1 MENDG
6 NKYKVF
12 IKCFTFNQANY
23 IEDAMRG
30 FVMQKTDFPYVAV
43 VVDDASKDG
52 EQDVIKRFLE
62 NEFDMAVAMQDE
74 TENYV
79 RVVAKHKTNV
89 NCTFAILF
97 LKYNHKSIRKPK
109 YPYLKEWSDNAK
121 YISLCEGDDYW
132 TDPYKLQKQV
142 DFLEAH
148 EDYVLCSHKTAVK
161 NESNRNVLFLGDS
174 LPEGE
179 IFPKDIFPKWTIHL
193 SSMVYRKSAIENF
206 HLKHSEWLES
216 GDTVLALKCMHRGR
230 AWAFPE
236 TMSTYRMNDFSA
248 MSKPNDQKAIEK
260 YCRHLK
266 CLLLNFPKIDK
277 DYCYCEICTYDIE
290 RFRKKDGLKN
300 RWHYYF
306 DAWYWAPKYM
316 FKSCVQKLKRKSKF
330 ILKRMLNR

>member
-1 MENDG
+1 MIDYSEVIVAIHCTVYNHEP
-6 NKYKVF
+6 
-12 IKCFTFNQANY
+12 Y
-23 IEDAMRG
+23 IRECLEG
-30 FVMQKTDFPYVAV
+30 FVMQKTNFRFVAIV
-43 VVDDASKDG
+43 HDDASTDKTADIIR
-52 EQDVIKRFLE
+52 EYEAKYPEIIKPIY
-62 NEFDMAVAMQDE
+62 E
-74 TENYV
+74 TENQYS
-79 RVVAKHKTNV
+79 KHDGSLDRIMNA
-89 NCTFAILF
+89 AI
-97 LKYNHKSIRKPK
+97 
-109 YPYLKEWSDNAK
+109 DATGAK
-121 YISLCEGDDYW
+121 YVALCEGDDYW